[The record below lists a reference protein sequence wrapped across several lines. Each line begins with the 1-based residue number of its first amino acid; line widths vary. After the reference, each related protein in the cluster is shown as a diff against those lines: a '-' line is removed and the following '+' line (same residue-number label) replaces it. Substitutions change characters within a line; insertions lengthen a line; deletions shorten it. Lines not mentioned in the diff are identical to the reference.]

1 MVIDNEKKNNCGS
14 SKELPGVNL
23 MNRVNET
30 KQTKIGILPYRYPD
44 ALEIMKEALLPEEF
58 EFARLCLGLGTPRL
72 TQKTVAAMFG
82 KEPNYVSRTLD
93 QAFGKLQRPKY
104 KKRLN
109 ALVPTIDEINEAL
122 AAQDDRRDLADR
134 LEKSSRV
141 INGYKDSAVKAKAKI
156 AELEKSLGE
165 EKIQSA
171 TLRKQLTDMEA
182 EVSKLKR
189 QANTLSNENALLKI
203 EVSRFKKNVDAFLL
217 NCGFTAEEG
226 FEITVHRLEELF
238 DGDILA
244 VLKRAGIS
252 TIDVLCDT
260 TRKNLIDLR
269 VSKEFVKIIEE
280 KLKSIGLHLRET

>member
-1 MVIDNEKKNNCGS
+1 MVIDNKKKRNGGS
-14 SKELPGVNL
+14 SKDPAGVNTIKII
-23 MNRVNET
+23 N
-30 KQTKIGILPYRYPD
+30 QTEDVPIGIPPCRYP
-44 ALEIMKEALLPEEF
+44 EILAIAKELLLPEEYDYF
-58 EFARLCLGLGTPRL
+58 RMHVGVCTPRL
-72 TQKTVAAMFG
+72 TQTEIAVLRG
-82 KEPNYVSRTLD
+82 VTPNYVSRVFS
-93 QAFGKLQRPKY
+93 QASEKLRRPKY